1 MEKIN
6 GAGDIEI
13 KQIDLIGKYSTT
25 SLVGLYTE
33 IQIFEDI
40 FSPFI
45 TGTITITES
54 FDLMNKLPLIGEE
67 FLILDLTTP
76 GFEKRIKG
84 RFYVFKCSE
93 KVAIRDKLSAYT
105 LSFISID
112 AVNDL
117 NIRLNNAWSGF
128 CSDIA
133 FRLIAKDKFGVQT
146 EKPINIEDTINGI
159 KFVCNNWS
167 PVKAINYV
175 AEKSVNKDGIS
186 SYLFFENRDGFNFV
200 SLHTLYQG
208 NTIQD
213 FIFDNYERTETNVGD
228 TIRDIE
234 QDYKRIISMSMPDG
248 FDFIDRLSKGMFTSN
263 LTSYDMV
270 TKRFKRQYFSYQ
282 EEFNKI
288 PHLNK
293 FPLNSTE
300 VVSAPDS
307 LVYNKIKHT
316 AMHNGFD
323 DVSNSDKFLF
333 RLSALA
339 NTQGFKLRVETLGR
353 TDYTVG
359 KVISLKTFRLES
371 VNDKSN
377 DSVDPTYTGKYLIS
391 AVKHNVGGN
400 KHTCTLELIKDSLS
414 QGIGELA

>member
-133 FRLIAKDKFGVQT
+133 FRLIAKDKAGVQT

-167 PVKAINYV
+167 PVKAINYA

-228 TIRDIE
+228 TIRDAE
-234 QDYKRIISMSMPDG
+234 QDYRRIITMSMPSG

-359 KVISLKTFRLES
+359 KVISLKTFRLET
-371 VNDKSN
+371 VDDKSN
-377 DSVDPTYTGKYLIS
+377 DLVDPTYTGKYLIS

>member
-13 KQIDLIGKYSTT
+13 KQIDLVGKYSTT

-33 IQIFEDI
+33 VQIFEDI

-54 FDLMNKLPLIGEE
+54 FDLINKLPLIGEE

-93 KVAIRDKLSAYT
+93 KVAIRDKLSGYT

-133 FRLIAKDKFGVQT
+133 FRLIAKDKAGVQT

-234 QDYKRIISMSMPDG
+234 QDYKRIVSMSMPDG

-300 VVSAPDS
+300 IVSAPDS

-377 DSVDPTYTGKYLIS
+377 DLVDPTYTGKYLIS
-391 AVKHNVGGN
+391 AVKHNIGGN
-400 KHTCTLELIKDSLS
+400 THTCTLELIKDSLS

>member
-13 KQIDLIGKYSTT
+13 KQIDLVGKYSTT

-33 IQIFEDI
+33 VQIFEDI

-54 FDLMNKLPLIGEE
+54 FDLINKLPLIGEE

-93 KVAIRDKLSAYT
+93 KVAIRDKLSGYT

-133 FRLIAKDKFGVQT
+133 FRLIAKDKAGVQT

-228 TIRDIE
+228 TIRDAE
-234 QDYKRIISMSMPDG
+234 QDYRRIITMSMPSG

-300 VVSAPDS
+300 VISAPDS

-377 DSVDPTYTGKYLIS
+377 DLVDPTYTGKYLIS
-391 AVKHNVGGN
+391 AVKHNIGGN
-400 KHTCTLELIKDSLS
+400 THTCTLELIKDSLS
-414 QGIGELA
+414 EGLGELA

>member
-6 GAGDIEI
+6 GAGDIDI
-13 KQIDLIGKYSTT
+13 KQIDLVGKYSTI

-33 IQIFEDI
+33 VQIFEDI

-54 FDLMNKLPLIGEE
+54 FDLINKLPLIGEE

-93 KVAIRDKLSAYT
+93 KVAIRDKLSGYT

-117 NIRLNNAWSGF
+117 NIRLNNSWSGF

-133 FRLIAKDKFGVQT
+133 FRLIAKDKSGVQT

-208 NTIQD
+208 NPVQD

-353 TDYTVG
+353 TDYTAG

-377 DSVDPTYTGKYLIS
+377 DLVDPTYTGKYLIS
-391 AVKHNVGGN
+391 AVKHNIGGN
-400 KHTCTLELIKDSLS
+400 THTCTLELIKDSLS

>member
-167 PVKAINYV
+167 PVKAINYA

-359 KVISLKTFRLES
+359 KVISLKTFRLET

>member
-133 FRLIAKDKFGVQT
+133 FRLITKDKAGVQT

-167 PVKAINYV
+167 PVKAINYA
-175 AEKSVNKDGIS
+175 AEKSINKDGIS

-208 NTIQD
+208 NIIQD

-359 KVISLKTFRLES
+359 KVISLKTFRLET

-377 DSVDPTYTGKYLIS
+377 DLVDPTYTGKYLIS

>member
-1 MEKIN
+1 
-6 GAGDIEI
+6 
-13 KQIDLIGKYSTT
+13 
-25 SLVGLYTE
+25 
-33 IQIFEDI
+33 
-40 FSPFI
+40 
-45 TGTITITES
+45 
-54 FDLMNKLPLIGEE
+54 
-67 FLILDLTTP
+67 
-76 GFEKRIKG
+76 
-84 RFYVFKCSE
+84 
-93 KVAIRDKLSAYT
+93 
-105 LSFISID
+105 
-112 AVNDL
+112 
-117 NIRLNNAWSGF
+117 
-128 CSDIA
+128 
-133 FRLIAKDKFGVQT
+133 
-146 EKPINIEDTINGI
+146 
-159 KFVCNNWS
+159 
-167 PVKAINYV
+167 
-175 AEKSVNKDGIS
+175 
-186 SYLFFENRDGFNFV
+186 
-200 SLHTLYQG
+200 
-208 NTIQD
+208 
-213 FIFDNYERTETNVGD
+213 
-228 TIRDIE
+228 
-234 QDYKRIISMSMPDG
+234 MSMPSG

-359 KVISLKTFRLES
+359 KVISLKTFRIET

-377 DSVDPTYTGKYLIS
+377 DLVDPTYTGKYLIS
-391 AVKHNVGGN
+391 AVKHIVAGN

>member
-133 FRLIAKDKFGVQT
+133 FRLITKDKAGVQT

-167 PVKAINYV
+167 PVKAINYA

-359 KVISLKTFRLES
+359 KVISLKTFRLET

-377 DSVDPTYTGKYLIS
+377 DLVDPTYTGKYLIS

>member
-1 MEKIN
+1 M
-6 GAGDIEI
+6 
-13 KQIDLIGKYSTT
+13 
-25 SLVGLYTE
+25 
-33 IQIFEDI
+33 
-40 FSPFI
+40 
-45 TGTITITES
+45 
-54 FDLMNKLPLIGEE
+54 
-67 FLILDLTTP
+67 
-76 GFEKRIKG
+76 
-84 RFYVFKCSE
+84 FKCSE
-93 KVAIRDKLSAYT
+93 KVAIRDKLSGYT

-133 FRLIAKDKFGVQT
+133 FRLIAKDKAGVQT

-234 QDYKRIISMSMPDG
+234 QDYKRIVSMSMPDG

-300 VVSAPDS
+300 IVSAPDS

-377 DSVDPTYTGKYLIS
+377 DLVDPTYTGKYLIS
-391 AVKHNVGGN
+391 AVKHNIGGN
-400 KHTCTLELIKDSLS
+400 THTCTLELIKDSLS
-414 QGIGELA
+414 EGLGELA

>member
-13 KQIDLIGKYSTT
+13 KQIDLVGKYSTT

-33 IQIFEDI
+33 VQIFEDI

-54 FDLMNKLPLIGEE
+54 FDLINKLPLIGEE

-93 KVAIRDKLSAYT
+93 KVAIRDKLSGYT

-133 FRLIAKDKFGVQT
+133 FRLIAKDKAGVQT

-234 QDYKRIISMSMPDG
+234 QDYKRIVSMSMPDG

-300 VVSAPDS
+300 VISAPDS

-359 KVISLKTFRLES
+359 KVISLKTFRIES

-377 DSVDPTYTGKYLIS
+377 DLVDPTYTGKYLIS
-391 AVKHNVGGN
+391 AVKHTVAGN

>member
-54 FDLMNKLPLIGEE
+54 FDLINKLPLIGEE

-133 FRLIAKDKFGVQT
+133 FRLIAKDKAGVQT

-167 PVKAINYV
+167 PVKAINYA

-359 KVISLKTFRLES
+359 KVISLKTFRLET

-377 DSVDPTYTGKYLIS
+377 DLVDPTYTGKYLIS

>member
-13 KQIDLIGKYSTT
+13 KQIDLVGKYSTT

-33 IQIFEDI
+33 VQIFEDI

-54 FDLMNKLPLIGEE
+54 FDLINKLPLIGEE

-93 KVAIRDKLSAYT
+93 KVAIRDKLSGYT

-133 FRLIAKDKFGVQT
+133 FRLIAKDKAGVQT

-234 QDYKRIISMSMPDG
+234 QDYKRIVSMSMPDG

-300 VVSAPDS
+300 IVSAPDS

-359 KVISLKTFRLES
+359 KVISLKTFRIES

-377 DSVDPTYTGKYLIS
+377 DLVDPTYTGKYLIS
-391 AVKHNVGGN
+391 AVKHTVAGN

>member
-13 KQIDLIGKYSTT
+13 KQIDLVGKYSTT

-33 IQIFEDI
+33 VQIFEDI

-54 FDLMNKLPLIGEE
+54 FDLINKLPLIGEE

-93 KVAIRDKLSAYT
+93 KVAIRDKLSGYT

-133 FRLIAKDKFGVQT
+133 FRLIAKDKAGVQT

-234 QDYKRIISMSMPDG
+234 QDYKRITSMSMPDG

-300 VVSAPDS
+300 IVSAPDS

-377 DSVDPTYTGKYLIS
+377 DLVDPTYTGKYLIS
-391 AVKHNVGGN
+391 AVKHNIGGN
-400 KHTCTLELIKDSLS
+400 THTCTLELIKDSLS
-414 QGIGELA
+414 EGLGELA

>member
-13 KQIDLIGKYSTT
+13 KQIDLVGKYSTT

-33 IQIFEDI
+33 VQIFEDI

-54 FDLMNKLPLIGEE
+54 FDLINKLPLIGEE

-93 KVAIRDKLSAYT
+93 KVAIRDKLSGYT

-133 FRLIAKDKFGVQT
+133 FRLIAKDKAGVQT

-228 TIRDIE
+228 TIRDAE
-234 QDYKRIISMSMPDG
+234 QDYRRIITMSMPSG

-270 TKRFKRQYFSYQ
+270 TKRFKRQYFSYL

-377 DSVDPTYTGKYLIS
+377 DLVDPTYTGKYLIS
-391 AVKHNVGGN
+391 AVKHNIGGN
-400 KHTCTLELIKDSLS
+400 THTCTLELIKDSLS
-414 QGIGELA
+414 EGLGELA